1 MSELVTISLKMP
13 SEVRDRLKDRAT
25 GEGATTSALV
35 LRAVQVMLEGDGDAK
50 VHEPDPRVAE
60 LETALAGQKA
70 LTAKWQKA
78 AQSVM
83 PMADRKPEKPIGKLV
98 ADALPLAGDQF
109 PEQETWWQKQQR
121 LKAKKNG

>member
-13 SEVRDRLKDRAT
+13 SELRDRLKDRAT

-78 AQSVM
+78 AQAVVV
-83 PMADRKPEKPIGKLV
+83 KPIAVANVVGRHPSGPVYEPKLSV
-98 ADALPLAGDQF
+98 SGTAQPIFRKSAKPAEMAG
-109 PEQETWWQKQQR
+109 
-121 LKAKKNG
+121 

>member
-13 SEVRDRLKDRAT
+13 SELRDRLKDRAT

-78 AQSVM
+78 AQAVSLLLWPTSSAATHQV
-83 PMADRKPEKPIGKLV
+83 RS
-98 ADALPLAGDQF
+98 
-109 PEQETWWQKQQR
+109 TSR
-121 LKAKKNG
+121 N